1 MYAFHHERG
10 VCHELETEKMRYR
23 RSRDNRSWRRLVCNR
38 NGIVPTFYLHVLKVA
53 VMLSQNQSRYLVTIC
68 FTLLALLFASD
79 LLLKPPKELV
89 LLAIDCIS
97 ALYFTA
103 TLFVGL
109 KERKKGAVAASA
121 VCLIITIASFF
132 I

>member
-1 MYAFHHERG
+1 
-10 VCHELETEKMRYR
+10 
-23 RSRDNRSWRRLVCNR
+23 
-38 NGIVPTFYLHVLKVA
+38 
-53 VMLSQNQSRYLVTIC
+53 MLSQNQSRYLTTIG
-68 FTLLALLFASD
+68 FALLALLFASD

-109 KERKKGAVAASA
+109 KEREKRRSRRIRRMLDHSH
-121 VCLIITIASFF
+121 CIILYLTHW
-132 I
+132 

>member
-1 MYAFHHERG
+1 
-10 VCHELETEKMRYR
+10 
-23 RSRDNRSWRRLVCNR
+23 
-38 NGIVPTFYLHVLKVA
+38 
-53 VMLSQNQSRYLVTIC
+53 MLSQNQSRYLTTIG
-68 FTLLALLFASD
+68 FALLALLFASD

-89 LLAIDCIS
+89 LLAIDCLS

-109 KERKKGAVAASA
+109 KERKKGEVVASA
-121 VCLIITIASFF
+121 VCLIIIIASFF

>member
-1 MYAFHHERG
+1 
-10 VCHELETEKMRYR
+10 
-23 RSRDNRSWRRLVCNR
+23 
-38 NGIVPTFYLHVLKVA
+38 
-53 VMLSQNQSRYLVTIC
+53 MLSQNQSRYLVTIG
-68 FTLLALLFASD
+68 FALLALLFVGD
-79 LLLKPPKELV
+79 LLMKPPKELV
-89 LLAIDCIS
+89 LLAIDCLS

>member
-1 MYAFHHERG
+1 
-10 VCHELETEKMRYR
+10 
-23 RSRDNRSWRRLVCNR
+23 
-38 NGIVPTFYLHVLKVA
+38 
-53 VMLSQNQSRYLVTIC
+53 MLSQNQSRYLVPIG
-68 FTLLALLFASD
+68 FTLLAALFASD

-97 ALYFTA
+97 ALYFAA

-109 KERKKGAVAASA
+109 KERKKGAVAA
-121 VCLIITIASFF
+121 CLIITIASFF

>member
-1 MYAFHHERG
+1 
-10 VCHELETEKMRYR
+10 
-23 RSRDNRSWRRLVCNR
+23 
-38 NGIVPTFYLHVLKVA
+38 
-53 VMLSQNQSRYLVTIC
+53 MLSQNQSRYLNTIG
-68 FTLLALLFASD
+68 FALLALLFASD

-89 LLAIDCIS
+89 LLAIDCLS

-109 KERKKGAVAASA
+109 KERKKGVVVASA

>member
-1 MYAFHHERG
+1 
-10 VCHELETEKMRYR
+10 
-23 RSRDNRSWRRLVCNR
+23 
-38 NGIVPTFYLHVLKVA
+38 
-53 VMLSQNQSRYLVTIC
+53 MLSANQSRYLVTIG
-68 FTLLALLFASD
+68 FAMLHYSLLATFA
-79 LLLKPPKELV
+79 ETAQGTR

-103 TLFVGL
+103 TLFIGL

-121 VCLIITIASFF
+121 VCLIIAIASFF

>member
-1 MYAFHHERG
+1 
-10 VCHELETEKMRYR
+10 
-23 RSRDNRSWRRLVCNR
+23 
-38 NGIVPTFYLHVLKVA
+38 
-53 VMLSQNQSRYLVTIC
+53 MLSQNQSRYLATIG
-68 FTLLALLFASD
+68 FALLALLFASD

-109 KERKKGAVAASA
+109 KERKKRRSRRIRRMLDHSH
-121 VCLIITIASFF
+121 CIILYLTHW
-132 I
+132 

>member
-1 MYAFHHERG
+1 
-10 VCHELETEKMRYR
+10 
-23 RSRDNRSWRRLVCNR
+23 
-38 NGIVPTFYLHVLKVA
+38 
-53 VMLSQNQSRYLVTIC
+53 MLSQNHSRYLVPIG
-68 FTLLALLFASD
+68 FTLLASLFASD

-89 LLAIDCIS
+89 SLAISCIS

-103 TLFVGL
+103 TSFVGL

-121 VCLIITIASFF
+121 VCVVIAIASFF

>member
-1 MYAFHHERG
+1 M
-10 VCHELETEKMRYR
+10 
-23 RSRDNRSWRRLVCNR
+23 N
-38 NGIVPTFYLHVLKVA
+38 
-53 VMLSQNQSRYLVTIC
+53 TIG
-68 FTLLALLFASD
+68 FALLALLFASD

-109 KERKKGAVAASA
+109 KERKKAQSLHLPQA
-121 VCLIITIASFF
+121 
-132 I
+132 

>member
-1 MYAFHHERG
+1 
-10 VCHELETEKMRYR
+10 
-23 RSRDNRSWRRLVCNR
+23 
-38 NGIVPTFYLHVLKVA
+38 
-53 VMLSQNQSRYLVTIC
+53 MLSQNQSRYLVAIG
-68 FTLLALLFASD
+68 FALLALLFASD

-109 KERKKGAVAASA
+109 KERKKRRSRRIRRMLDHNH
-121 VCLIITIASFF
+121 CIILYLTHW
-132 I
+132 

>member
-1 MYAFHHERG
+1 
-10 VCHELETEKMRYR
+10 
-23 RSRDNRSWRRLVCNR
+23 
-38 NGIVPTFYLHVLKVA
+38 
-53 VMLSQNQSRYLVTIC
+53 MLSQNQSGYLVAIG
-68 FTLLALLFASD
+68 FALLALLFASD

-109 KERKKGAVAASA
+109 KERKKRRSRRIRRMLDHNH
-121 VCLIITIASFF
+121 CIILYLTHW
-132 I
+132 

>member
-1 MYAFHHERG
+1 
-10 VCHELETEKMRYR
+10 
-23 RSRDNRSWRRLVCNR
+23 
-38 NGIVPTFYLHVLKVA
+38 
-53 VMLSQNQSRYLVTIC
+53 MLSQNQSRYLVPIG
-68 FTLLALLFASD
+68 FTLLAALFASD

-103 TLFVGL
+103 TLSVGL

>member
-1 MYAFHHERG
+1 M
-10 VCHELETEKMRYR
+10 
-23 RSRDNRSWRRLVCNR
+23 
-38 NGIVPTFYLHVLKVA
+38 PTFHLHVLKGGCHAVA
-53 VMLSQNQSRYLVTIC
+53 KSIEILDHNRLCPACI
-68 FTLLALLFASD
+68 TLCSD

-89 LLAIDCIS
+89 LLAIDCLS

-109 KERKKGAVAASA
+109 KERKKGAVVASA
-121 VCLIITIASFF
+121 VGVIIAIASFF

>member
-1 MYAFHHERG
+1 
-10 VCHELETEKMRYR
+10 
-23 RSRDNRSWRRLVCNR
+23 
-38 NGIVPTFYLHVLKVA
+38 
-53 VMLSQNQSRYLVTIC
+53 MLSQNQSRYLVTIG
-68 FTLLALLFASD
+68 FALLALLFASD

-109 KERKKGAVAASA
+109 KERKKGVVVASA
-121 VCLIITIASFF
+121 VGVIIAIASFF

>member
-1 MYAFHHERG
+1 
-10 VCHELETEKMRYR
+10 
-23 RSRDNRSWRRLVCNR
+23 
-38 NGIVPTFYLHVLKVA
+38 
-53 VMLSQNQSRYLVTIC
+53 MLSQNQSRYLVAIG
-68 FTLLALLFASD
+68 FALLALLFASD

-97 ALYFTA
+97 ALYFAA

-109 KERKKGAVAASA
+109 KERKKGAVVASA
-121 VCLIITIASFF
+121 VGVVTAIASFF

>member
-1 MYAFHHERG
+1 
-10 VCHELETEKMRYR
+10 
-23 RSRDNRSWRRLVCNR
+23 
-38 NGIVPTFYLHVLKVA
+38 
-53 VMLSQNQSRYLVTIC
+53 MLSQNQSRYLTTIG
-68 FTLLALLFASD
+68 FALLA

-103 TLFVGL
+103 TLIIGL

>member
-1 MYAFHHERG
+1 MQ
-10 VCHELETEKMRYR
+10 
-23 RSRDNRSWRRLVCNR
+23 
-38 NGIVPTFYLHVLKVA
+38 
-53 VMLSQNQSRYLVTIC
+53 SQNQSRHLTTIG
-68 FTLLALLFASD
+68 FALLALLFASN

-89 LLAIDCIS
+89 SLAIACIS

-109 KERKKGAVAASA
+109 KEMKKSAVVASA
-121 VCLIITIASFF
+121 VGVIIAIASFF

>member
-1 MYAFHHERG
+1 
-10 VCHELETEKMRYR
+10 
-23 RSRDNRSWRRLVCNR
+23 
-38 NGIVPTFYLHVLKVA
+38 
-53 VMLSQNQSRYLVTIC
+53 MLSQNQSRYLNTIG
-68 FTLLALLFASD
+68 FALLALLFASD

-109 KERKKGAVAASA
+109 KERKKRRSRRIRRMLDHNH
-121 VCLIITIASFF
+121 CIILYLTHW
-132 I
+132 

>member
-1 MYAFHHERG
+1 
-10 VCHELETEKMRYR
+10 
-23 RSRDNRSWRRLVCNR
+23 
-38 NGIVPTFYLHVLKVA
+38 
-53 VMLSQNQSRYLVTIC
+53 MLSQNQSRYLNTIG
-68 FTLLALLFASD
+68 FALLALLFASD

-89 LLAIDCIS
+89 LLAIGCLS

-109 KERKKGAVAASA
+109 KEGKKGAVAASA

>member
-1 MYAFHHERG
+1 
-10 VCHELETEKMRYR
+10 
-23 RSRDNRSWRRLVCNR
+23 
-38 NGIVPTFYLHVLKVA
+38 
-53 VMLSQNQSRYLVTIC
+53 MLSQNQSRYLTTIG
-68 FTLLALLFASD
+68 FALLTLLFASD

-89 LLAIDCIS
+89 LLAIDCLS

-109 KERKKGAVAASA
+109 KERKKGAVVASA
-121 VCLIITIASFF
+121 VCLIIIIASFF